1 MEFHVDDSGRGQR
14 LDHFLQGKLPEFSRS
29 RLQEWVKAGRVRV
42 DGGAA
47 KASLVLKG
55 GADWGGADGAA
66 AAAGRG
72 GGVAAG
78 GAV

>member
-47 KASLVLKG
+47 HAHNGCHTRGRLDWLRSRR
-55 GADWGGADGAA
+55 ADDGLGLYDRTPA
-66 AAAGRG
+66 
-72 GGVAAG
+72 
-78 GAV
+78 